1 LSAIVAYKLSKKVKE
16 GFVKNPATWLNQ
28 RCWEDEFDKEE
39 APSPFAGD
47 I

>member
-1 LSAIVAYKLSKKVKE
+1 MAAVAAYKLSKKVKD

-28 RCWEDEFDKEE
+28 RCWEDEFEKEE
-39 APSPFAGD
+39 ASSPFAGD